1 MLALPNGLDH
11 PRLHHGGRTSQ
22 LRGRGCFHAIR
33 NRCHAKSVAP
43 PVMVLPPG
51 PSRKPAST
59 AVQQLWSEYAEWWM
73 ALEYP
78 VSDNEKHDESWKP
91 SSACDGAKEKVRL
104 ALVDATRLEQRR
116 KDREVR
122 EQRLMN
128 TLQQGAQWALNDRA
142 R

>member
-1 MLALPNGLDH
+1 
-11 PRLHHGGRTSQ
+11 
-22 LRGRGCFHAIR
+22 
-33 NRCHAKSVAP
+33 
-43 PVMVLPPG
+43 MVLPPG

-59 AVQQLWSEYAEWWM
+59 AVWQLSWSESAEWWM

-78 VSDNEKHDESWKP
+78 VRDDEEHDEPWERFMCAMVRS
-91 SSACDGAKEKVRL
+91 AKEKVRL
-104 ALVDATRLEQRR
+104 ALVDATRVEQRR